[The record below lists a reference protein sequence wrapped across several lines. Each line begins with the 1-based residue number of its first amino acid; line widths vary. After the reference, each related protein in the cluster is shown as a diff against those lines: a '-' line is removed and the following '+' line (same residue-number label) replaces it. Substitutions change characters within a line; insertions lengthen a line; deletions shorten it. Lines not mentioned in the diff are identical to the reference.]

1 MALANDYK
9 QTVSGT
15 SIPLS
20 RAEFEVIKARLTQ
33 LDDELRRLLNP
44 PLVYATVLTTDTKP
58 LVKNGDVNIVV
69 YYDGKLFEVYASSD
83 MTLKPTDNV
92 KVDLVTKRIH
102 I

>member
-1 MALANDYK
+1 MTLATDYK
-9 QTVSGT
+9 QTVSST

-20 RAEFEVIKARLTQ
+20 RAEFEVIKTRLIQ

-44 PLVYATVLTTDTKP
+44 PPVYATVLTTDTNP
-58 LVKNGDVNIVV
+58 LSKYGDVNVVV

-83 MTLKPTDNV
+83 MKLKPSENV